1 MNRKTEAAGPNI
13 LPTLTVSAAP
23 DAAPAVVSPPV
34 VVPPVVD
41 APVVAVLDEAG
52 VSVIVGTDF
61 EVTSMVRPGF
71 TADTFFW
78 MAVER
83 AVRPLF
89 FKVLLTAEGAAVEPG
104 GMVMV

>member
-1 MNRKTEAAGPNI
+1 MNRKTEVAGPNI
-13 LPTLTVSAAP
+13 LPRLTASEAVDEPA
-23 DAAPAVVSPPV
+23 AVVPPV
-34 VVPPVVD
+34 VVP
-41 APVVAVLDEAG
+41 PVVAVLDEAG

-89 FKVLLTAEGAAVEPG
+89 FKVLLTVEGAEVEPG
-104 GMVMV
+104 GMVM

>member
-1 MNRKTEAAGPNI
+1 MNKKTEVAGPNI
-13 LPTLTVSAAP
+13 LPRLTASETAG
-23 DAAPAVVSPPV
+23 DDAPAAVVPPV
-34 VVPPVVD
+34 VVP
-41 APVVAVLDEAG
+41 PVVAVLDEAG

-89 FKVLLTAEGAAVEPG
+89 FRVLLTAEGTAVEPG